1 MPSPCSTHA
10 VAFSTL
16 SRIGSRSR
24 RSSAICS
31 CAGSK
36 AASKP
41 AHHGGGRRQ
50 ILVTLRSAQPG
61 TVCGKGFITP
71 PMHGEGRS
79 TVGISMSRCHL
90 RRRRLSLTLARCCSV
105 DSGARVALI
114 AGGRKVRLIDV
125 FHSGKGRLHHSAP
138 LTGQS
143 PKTSLGHPEWE
154 SRRTAPGN
162 GKSAAERP
170 QRVGRAVPN
179 LRNGWFA

>member
-1 MPSPCSTHA
+1 MFHSRGGIFHS
-10 VAFSTL
+10 FSDRFKIKAKLGDLLMRWEQGCLET
-16 SRIGSRSR
+16 GSSR
-24 RSSAICS
+24 RGTTPNIGNFAERAI
-31 CAGSK
+31 
-36 AASKP
+36 
-41 AHHGGGRRQ
+41 
-50 ILVTLRSAQPG
+50 G